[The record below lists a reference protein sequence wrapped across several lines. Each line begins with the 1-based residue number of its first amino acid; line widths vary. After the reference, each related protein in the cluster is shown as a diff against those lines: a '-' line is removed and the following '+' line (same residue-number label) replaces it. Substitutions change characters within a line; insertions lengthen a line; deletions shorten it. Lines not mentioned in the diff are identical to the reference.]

1 MVDTLTKRGPGRPKD
16 ESLPERRREEILS
29 VAIGVFADYGYP
41 KTDPQLIADEI
52 GIGKGTIYRYFESK
66 EALFLAAV
74 DLGMERLA
82 HFVESRVAT
91 IDDPLEKIAGAI
103 RFYLRFFDQNPE
115 VLELLIQERAEFR
128 DRKKPTYLKHREK
141 NIGPWLLLLQALV
154 DEGRVRNLQVETIT
168 ETISCLLY
176 GTIFTGYFNKS
187 KSNFEEKTI
196 DIVDIVFAGILGD
209 TERRKLDKYLKMVGE
224 K

>member
-1 MVDTLTKRGPGRPKD
+1 M
-16 ESLPERRREEILS
+16 SA
-29 VAIGVFADYGYP
+29 AIGVFADCGYP
-41 KTDPQLIADEI
+41 KTDPQQIADEI
-52 GIGKGTIYRYFESK
+52 GVGKGTIYRYFESK
-66 EALFLAAV
+66 EVLFLAAV
-74 DLGMERLA
+74 DLGMERLS
-82 HFVESRVAT
+82 HFVESRVEP
-91 IDDPLEKIAGAI
+91 IEDSLEKIAGAI

-141 NIGPWLLLLQALV
+141 NIGPWLALFQALI
-154 DEGRVRNLQVETIT
+154 DEGRVRNLKVETIT

-187 KSNFEEKTI
+187 KPNFEEKSV

-209 TERRKLDKYLKMVGE
+209 AERGRLHKYLKMVGE
-224 K
+224 Q